1 LVFAPNIWST
11 DLTLLEYINDESTN
25 TLIYSLEYDTLL
37 FDINIENHILSVDL
51 LEAFESLSVINL
63 TVSDNEYSIQ
73 IPIFAQYDSIAYGLV
88 AYYPFNGNADDE
100 SGNGNDGTQYGGV
113 DFTTLDRFGNPSS
126 AAFFDGSD
134 DYIETSFEPI
144 YYQGDPLTISMWI
157 KCTSNDGTERIIGLE
172 IPGAQELCFVRLA
185 TDNTVRLDF
194 RDDGH
199 QGINCQAS
207 SNVEDNNWHHI
218 VTLRDI
224 DDDVFRIY
232 IDGIPA
238 EDTVSDVTTTAMNAT
253 ATRWLCIG
261 ANNYYGAGIVDNYM
275 GAIDE
280 IRFYDYALT
289 ETEIDSL
296 YHEGEWPSITA
307 DFTASDT
314 TGIAP
319 LTVHFADLSSSDYPI
334 VSWQWDFGDG
344 IDTTYTIYQP
354 TIEHTYQLAGTYD
367 VSLIVSDGIISD
379 TLIQYDYITISP
391 DGPDWTVNPA
401 LYEYNGNITA
411 AVFLEGVQVS
421 NPGDSIAAFCSG
433 ECRGVAGNMEFPS
446 GSGEYIYSLI
456 VYSNVTSGDILTFK
470 YWNSETGTINY
481 IIDPIYYV
489 ITPLEFIPDMVYG
502 TPFDPYQLN
511 IVELL
516 DYGIIE
522 GNVTLVGG
530 TGNIEDVEVTA
541 NYEKLYPDGLT
552 VNPYVNGD
560 YYMIIATG
568 TYDVTASLTGYTS
581 QTSNVTVLEV
591 QATTGINFTLECCIP
606 ESPTNLNAAVSGND
620 IILSWTESVNANIY
634 YIYRST
640 NPYSG
645 FTQIGIS
652 LTTSYTDNG
661 AANVSK
667 YFYFITAATSHFEW
681 CDVPVGQYTY
691 GEYDEIL
698 TIDYDYQIMKYEVTN
713 QQYVDYLEEAYAAGD
728 ITVSTSTVQGYY
740 PGDEHYPAGNYDFY
754 DLGTP
759 SSYNYARI
767 SWDGD
772 SFVINVPS
780 GYISGDFDNHPVVEV
795 TWFGAWAFAEHY
807 GLDLPTQHEWEKAA
821 RGDTGYDYP
830 WGNSID
836 GSRANYWNSGDPF
849 DNGTTPVGYYNGETH
864 SGFQTTDSPSPYGV
878 YDMAG
883 NICDWTDS
891 WWSDTTSCR
900 VVRGGSWSCV
910 TSVLRSWY
918 RFLEGLYPDYSYY
931 YMGFRC
937 CRTQ

>member
-1 LVFAPNIWST
+1 
-11 DLTLLEYINDESTN
+11 
-25 TLIYSLEYDTLL
+25 
-37 FDINIENHILSVDL
+37 
-51 LEAFESLSVINL
+51 
-63 TVSDNEYSIQ
+63 
-73 IPIFAQYDSIAYGLV
+73 
-88 AYYPFNGNADDE
+88 
-100 SGNGNDGTQYGGV
+100 
-113 DFTTLDRFGNPSS
+113 
-126 AAFFDGSD
+126 
-134 DYIETSFEPI
+134 
-144 YYQGDPLTISMWI
+144 MWI

-433 ECRGVAGNMEFPS
+433 ECRGVAG
-446 GSGEYIYSLI
+446 
-456 VYSNVTSGDILTFK
+456 
-470 YWNSETGTINY
+470 
-481 IIDPIYYV
+481 
-489 ITPLEFIPDMVYG
+489 
-502 TPFDPYQLN
+502 
-511 IVELL
+511 
-516 DYGIIE
+516 
-522 GNVTLVGG
+522 
-530 TGNIEDVEVTA
+530 
-541 NYEKLYPDGLT
+541 
-552 VNPYVNGD
+552 
-560 YYMIIATG
+560 
-568 TYDVTASLTGYTS
+568 
-581 QTSNVTVLEV
+581 
-591 QATTGINFTLECCIP
+591 
-606 ESPTNLNAAVSGND
+606 
-620 IILSWTESVNANIY
+620 
-634 YIYRST
+634 
-640 NPYSG
+640 
-645 FTQIGIS
+645 
-652 LTTSYTDNG
+652 
-661 AANVSK
+661 
-667 YFYFITAATSHFEW
+667 
-681 CDVPVGQYTY
+681 
-691 GEYDEIL
+691 
-698 TIDYDYQIMKYEVTN
+698 
-713 QQYVDYLEEAYAAGD
+713 
-728 ITVSTSTVQGYY
+728 
-740 PGDEHYPAGNYDFY
+740 
-754 DLGTP
+754 
-759 SSYNYARI
+759 
-767 SWDGD
+767 
-772 SFVINVPS
+772 
-780 GYISGDFDNHPVVEV
+780 
-795 TWFGAWAFAEHY
+795 
-807 GLDLPTQHEWEKAA
+807 
-821 RGDTGYDYP
+821 
-830 WGNSID
+830 
-836 GSRANYWNSGDPF
+836 
-849 DNGTTPVGYYNGETH
+849 
-864 SGFQTTDSPSPYGV
+864 
-878 YDMAG
+878 
-883 NICDWTDS
+883 
-891 WWSDTTSCR
+891 
-900 VVRGGSWSCV
+900 
-910 TSVLRSWY
+910 
-918 RFLEGLYPDYSYY
+918 
-931 YMGFRC
+931 
-937 CRTQ
+937 